1 MWRRIEAYIYV
12 LLNRNAR
19 RGSKYRFRPSYRE
32 KSSMFFAP
40 GLRVASAGNRVQP
53 SVGLLRLKL
62 APGGAAL
69 VSSSLVSL
77 SLVSSLGWMPIYSIP
92 ISQFSHSPA
101 TMHGSGFSAWGTDD
115 YHRQRVEF
123 L

>member
-1 MWRRIEAYIYV
+1 
-12 LLNRNAR
+12 
-19 RGSKYRFRPSYRE
+19 
-32 KSSMFFAP
+32 MFFAP

-62 APGGAAL
+62 APGRAAL
-69 VSSSLVSL
+69 VSSLVSP
-77 SLVSSLGWMPIYSIP
+77 SLVSSLGCMPIYSIP

-115 YHRQRVEF
+115 YNQQRVEF